1 MSALVHRLGSTIR
14 QLREARGWSQEQLA
28 EHASLNRSYVGELER
43 GAAIASI
50 VTVDKIAS
58 AFGVPI
64 GWLVSPDEV
73 PVQAGA
79 AVSAA
84 SASPTA
90 YPTSVP
96 TT

>member
-1 MSALVHRLGSTIR
+1 MSALIHRLGSTIR
-14 QLREARGWSQEQLA
+14 QLRESRGWSQEQLA

-58 AFGVPI
+58 AFGIPI
-64 GWLVSPDEV
+64 GQLVSADDV
-73 PVQAGA
+73 PVQPGVAPG
-79 AVSAA
+79 
-84 SASPTA
+84 ASPST
-90 YPTSVP
+90 YPTTVP